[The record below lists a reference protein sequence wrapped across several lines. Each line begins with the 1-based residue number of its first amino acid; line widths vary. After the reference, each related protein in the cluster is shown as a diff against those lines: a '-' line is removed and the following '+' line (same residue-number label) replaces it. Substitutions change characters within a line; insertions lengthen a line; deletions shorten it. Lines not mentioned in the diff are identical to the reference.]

1 MDLKNIDFKDI
12 NLEDIKAKFAAIE
25 KKTLIKYGVGF
36 GAVLIFLI
44 VYLLHYLCKLIF

>member
-1 MDLKNIDFKDI
+1 MDLKNIDLKNI
-12 NLEDIKAKFAAIE
+12 TLEDIKAKFATIE

-44 VYLLHYLCKLIF
+44 VCQYWAVFCF